1 MTEQTVTA
9 GLPTDGFLP
18 QPGQHQTPVGDGPP
32 RAVAVMLLYP
42 ELTLL
47 DLIGPHTALA
57 PAMDVHL
64 VAKTLDDVVSD
75 TGVTIRPTTTLSD
88 APRDVDVLFVP
99 GGPGTVA
106 MMADEEVLD
115 FLADRGARARYVTS
129 VCSGSLILG
138 AAGLLEGYR
147 AGCHWTALDLLPL
160 FGAQPSQERVV
171 TDRNRMTGGG
181 VTAGIDFGLTLLAQM
196 YGDDTAKLSQLA
208 MEYDP
213 QPPFNSGSPSVAD
226 PAHVALI
233 RQMTAPVNAAAA
245 RVAARLPGRAQA

>member
-1 MTEQTVTA
+1 MRDQITGAAPLTA
-9 GLPTDGFLP
+9 GFTP
-18 QPGQHQTPVGDGPP
+18 QTGQHQPPAGTNPP
-32 RAVAVMLLYP
+32 RPVALMLLYP

-47 DLIGPHTALA
+47 DLIGPQTALA

-64 VAKTLDDVVSD
+64 VAKTMDDVVSD
-75 TGVTIRPTTTLSD
+75 TGVTLRPTTTLAE

-106 MMADEEVLD
+106 MVSDVEVLD
-115 FLADRGARARYVTS
+115 FLADRGQRARYVTS

-160 FGAQPSQERVV
+160 FGAQPSEDRVV
-171 TDRNRMTGGG
+171 TDRNRVTGGG
-181 VTAGIDFGLTLLAQM
+181 VTAGIDFGLTLLAQVF
-196 YGDDTAKLSQLA
+196 GEDTAKLSQLL

-213 QPPFNSGSPSVAD
+213 KPPFDSGSPRVAD
-226 PAHVALI
+226 PAHVALV
-233 RQMTAPVNAAAA
+233 RQMTAPVNAAVAQAA
-245 RVAARLPGRAQA
+245 GRLPARA